1 MAFHVVYVAG
11 GELDKV
17 KRVEYVKEIKNF
29 AQLSQPYNK
38 MLMINVPAVEGVY
51 DLNWTSPNE
60 EMELLSLVVT
70 CSGYGEND
78 YYNLYVNNERWFDT
92 WFPTEVKEG
101 LYIGTATY
109 VYKLEPESVFK
120 LKFVN
125 MSGTSKK
132 VWLGIRL
139 LREKKVEDVITV
151 EMLDTQSLAP
161 PESDL
166 GIAGTYYKELEDAT
180 VNDYTEDYNQNDNQD
195 DITSNDLYNILV
207 EKYKAKGYSEQESK
221 VLAYNNYDYYS
232 TIYNPPNDFD
242 LEDD

>member
-38 MLMINVPAVEGVY
+38 MLMMNLPAVEGIY
-51 DLNWTSPNE
+51 DLEWTSPNE

-78 YYNLYVNNERWFDT
+78 YYNLWVNNERWFDT
-92 WFPTEVKEG
+92 WFPAEVKEG

-109 VYKLEPESVFK
+109 VYKLEPQSNFK

-139 LREKKVEDVITV
+139 LREKTTDELLNPEILDVFALS
-151 EMLDTQSLAP
+151 E
-161 PESDL
+161 PE
-166 GIAGTYYKELEDAT
+166 I
-180 VNDYTEDYNQNDNQD
+180 
-195 DITSNDLYNILV
+195 
-207 EKYKAKGYSEQESK
+207 
-221 VLAYNNYDYYS
+221 
-232 TIYNPPNDFD
+232 
-242 LEDD
+242 